1 MEVIAAPI
9 RSSAPASLA
18 ILMVILFLTVVL
30 AAGYFGGREYV
41 NRRLNKRN
49 WK

>member
-1 MEVIAAPI
+1 MY
-9 RSSAPASLA
+9 SSIMHSTLPESLA
-18 ILMVILFLTVVL
+18 ILVVIVVL

-41 NRRLNKRN
+41 NRRSSRRN